1 MLIKDIPKDHAE
13 KLISAIGDLRPEMI
27 VRIVAEDYALYQLG
41 LIQYVPCSVEIEASE
56 DEITE
61 LADEVLQ
68 MEIDA
73 WNFDDRE
80 LKNPEIA
87 KQQKE
92 LENRYRKYAII
103 HGYLGT

>member
-1 MLIKDIPKDHAE
+1 
-13 KLISAIGDLRPEMI
+13 
-27 VRIVAEDYALYQLG
+27 
-41 LIQYVPCSVEIEASE
+41 
-56 DEITE
+56 
-61 LADEVLQ
+61 

-92 LENRYRKYAII
+92 LEDRYWKYAII
-103 HGYLGT
+103 QGYLGT